1 MTSLEFLEL
10 LNNVSDKY
18 VAEART
24 PARKRL
30 SLGRSLLV
38 AAIILMSL
46 LLVGCTVAYVNGW
59 FTDYFSARSENPLT
73 PEQVEFIQEHEQ
85 IIQAPQAKGDWTVE
99 LKSAICDGNNA
110 YVIFGIT
117 APEDVDLED
126 TNLSTGADRDR
137 IIPGNASSM
146 VRDPESPIPFTNS
159 MSTTSVL
166 CISPEYNTVWRDSC
180 RWEPDNDG
188 LPNTLNYVFSIT
200 IDKYDPSKEILLED
214 PFASEIEFQFVF
226 QDFIRTWEDPEKR
239 DAAVALLSW
248 LTQKESIRALGGHPV
263 HLMGEA
269 KYFRHVYVWSGIWQ
283 EMGWGSII
291 YLAAIT
297 GIDAELYEAAT
308 IDGAGRLR
316 KIWSVTLP
324 CIRGTMVTLLIMNLG
339 RVMGSNFERLDSFGN
354 VQVKDFQY
362 QLAIYIYEKGLAGSN
377 FSRATAVGLFQSLTG
392 LLLVLGSD
400 WVSKRLGE
408 DGLL

>member
-1 MTSLEFLEL
+1 MAQKAVVNRPGRKKVLGVYFRNNWQLYLLLLIPVIFVIVFKYAAYPGLRMAFMNYKPAKGYAGSKWVGWETFEKIFRDKDFHRALKNSLVFNFL
-10 LNNVSDKY
+10 D
-18 VAEART
+18 
-24 PARKRL
+24 
-30 SLGRSLLV
+30 
-38 AAIILMSL
+38 
-46 LLVGCTVAYVNGW
+46 LLVGFPVPIILALLLNELRFPRYKKMTQTVLYLPHFLSWVIIASVALNLFKPETGLVNILLKNAGW
-59 FTDYFSARSENPLT
+59 IE
-73 PEQVEFIQEHEQ
+73 E
-85 IIQAPQAKGDWTVE
+85 G
-99 LKSAICDGNNA
+99 
-110 YVIFGIT
+110 
-117 APEDVDLED
+117 
-126 TNLSTGADRDR
+126 
-137 IIPGNASSM
+137 
-146 VRDPESPIPFTNS
+146 IPFLTEKWHWAV
-159 MSTTSVL
+159 TYL
-166 CISPEYNTVWRDSC
+166 LIGVWQ
-180 RWEPDNDG
+180 N
-188 LPNTLNYVFSIT
+188 
-200 IDKYDPSKEILLED
+200 
-214 PFASEIEFQFVF
+214 
-226 QDFIRTWEDPEKR
+226 
-239 DAAVALLSW
+239 
-248 LTQKESIRALGGHPV
+248 
-263 HLMGEA
+263 
-269 KYFRHVYVWSGIWQ
+269 
-283 EMGWGSII
+283 MGWGSII

>member
-1 MTSLEFLEL
+1 MAQNGVINSRKKRRVLGIYIKNNWQLYMLLMIPVIFVIIFKYAAYPGLRIAFMNYKPAKGYDGSPWVGWETFEKIFRDKDFHRALKNSLIFNFLDLGVGFPIPIILALL
-10 LNNVSDKY
+10 LNELRFPRYKKISQTILYLPHFLSWVIIAS
-18 VAEART
+18 VALNLFKPET
-24 PARKRL
+24 GL
-30 SLGRSLLV
+30 
-38 AAIILMSL
+38 INILMKN
-46 LLVGCTVAYVNGW
+46 AGW
-59 FTDYFSARSENPLT
+59 IE
-73 PEQVEFIQEHEQ
+73 E
-85 IIQAPQAKGDWTVE
+85 G
-99 LKSAICDGNNA
+99 
-110 YVIFGIT
+110 
-117 APEDVDLED
+117 
-126 TNLSTGADRDR
+126 
-137 IIPGNASSM
+137 
-146 VRDPESPIPFTNS
+146 IPFLTEKWHWAV
-159 MSTTSVL
+159 TYL
-166 CISPEYNTVWRDSC
+166 LIGVWQ
-180 RWEPDNDG
+180 N
-188 LPNTLNYVFSIT
+188 
-200 IDKYDPSKEILLED
+200 
-214 PFASEIEFQFVF
+214 
-226 QDFIRTWEDPEKR
+226 
-239 DAAVALLSW
+239 
-248 LTQKESIRALGGHPV
+248 
-263 HLMGEA
+263 
-269 KYFRHVYVWSGIWQ
+269 
-283 EMGWGSII
+283 MGWGSII